1 VEKLKRYRDLGV
13 HRAIMGVPALSESE
27 TLKLLDHYASLPA
40 KVG

>member
-1 VEKLKRYRDLGV
+1 
-13 HRAIMGVPALSESE
+13 VPALSESE